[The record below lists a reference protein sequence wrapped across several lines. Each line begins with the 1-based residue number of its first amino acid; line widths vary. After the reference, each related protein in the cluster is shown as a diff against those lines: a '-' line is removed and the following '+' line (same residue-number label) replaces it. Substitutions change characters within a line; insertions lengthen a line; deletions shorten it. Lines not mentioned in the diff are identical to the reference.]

1 LGINNKGVI
10 LVNQL
15 VNGVQLLEIEKNSGD
30 SIEDREFHLAYEEH
44 KYFNRPIHA
53 CFLQVNVIGYGLM
66 WMFSIKDVPYS
77 DYVEN
82 HTLYALALGEIHNR
96 ILPYPNEKYVF
107 AIEQCILADH
117 EDKIFR

>member
-1 LGINNKGVI
+1 MI
-10 LVNQL
+10 LMNQL

-30 SIEDREFHLAYEEH
+30 SIDNREFFLSYEDH
-44 KYFNRPIHA
+44 KYFNRPIRVL
-53 CFLQVNVIGYGLM
+53 FLQVNVIGYGPM
-66 WMFSIKDVPYS
+66 WMFLIKDIPYS

-82 HTLYALALGEIHNR
+82 YTFYGLALGEIHNR
-96 ILPYPNEKYVF
+96 IFPYLNEKYGF